1 MGFGG
6 DMNWKPEFGNQSF
19 GRSFARKRAK
29 GHEKRCEERKCE

>member
-29 GHEKRCEERKCE
+29 GHEKRCEERRRE